1 MINGSAVCFL
11 DGGKLKGRRGEEEK
25 KSKYIFNVIK
35 NGHLNAVIFDI
46 LLPPLVCSSNFIPR
60 WE

>member
-11 DGGKLKGRRGEEEK
+11 DGGKLKGRRGEEK

>member
-1 MINGSAVCFL
+1 M
-11 DGGKLKGRRGEEEK
+11 DGGKLKGRRGEEGK
-25 KSKYIFNVIK
+25 KSKYIFNARQNVIK